1 MVLSI
6 MAKTLNSTLVI
17 MWEYQNTQIFLWR
30 ATLQVHLRKL
40 LWSKKEKILHHR
52 HMLLVIYGDILNN
65 NLTARTKICWANRG
79 LFGGLVCNRSWFW
92 INCKLT
98 FSLSDNLNKLK
109 MKIMPLICVH
119 LLNKLGFYWGI
130 IFFLISVTSFSIL

>member
-6 MAKTLNSTLVI
+6 MAKTLNSTLVVK
-17 MWEYQNTQIFLWR
+17 WEYQNTQISLRR
-30 ATLQVHLRKL
+30 ATLQIHLKKL
-40 LWSKKEKILHHR
+40 LWLKKEKIQHHR
-52 HMLLVIYGDILNN
+52 HMLLVIYGDTPNN
-65 NLTARTKICWANRG
+65 NLTARTKICWANRW

-109 MKIMPLICVH
+109 IKIMPLIYVH
-119 LLNKLGFYWGI
+119 LLNKLGFCWGI
-130 IFFLISVTSFSIL
+130 IFFLISVTSFSTL